1 MKKLNNKGFSL
12 VELIIVI
19 AIMVILVAVIA
30 PQYLKF
36 VNNSR
41 VSTDVQTAADL
52 ATAIDTEIAN
62 GSAVF
67 SAANTVDFSKLSN
80 LTAMP
85 ASKFTNATFAVTGDN
100 QVGVTGITLTTTSGT
115 NAKATGTFQV
125 YPNPENATNG
135 INDITNGL
143 KK

>member
-1 MKKLNNKGFSL
+1 MKNKKLNNKGFSL

-41 VSTDVQTAADL
+41 VSTDIQTASDMV
-52 ATAIDTEIAN
+52 TAIDVAIADGAAPFASGG
-62 GSAVF
+62 GSFDVTKVT
-67 SAANTVDFSKLSN
+67 NLSG
-80 LTAMP
+80 MP
-85 ASKFTNATFAVTGDN
+85 ASKFTHASFSVDGDN
-100 QVGVTGITLTTTSGT
+100 EKGVTKVTLTTTSGT
-115 NAKATGTFQV
+115 NAPEVGTFQV
-125 YPNPENATNG
+125 YPDPEADDG
-135 INDITNGL
+135 INTKL